1 MLPIHKTLK
10 AAYDYDDIPAGYYY
24 QAMLEGPPVQRF
36 WHRRKFEAVAERVSD
51 GSKLVDFGCSAGSF
65 LHVLGEVKT
74 GVRAV
79 GVDIGAA
86 QIEFARE
93 HVATRFPDGRVT
105 FEALTDTSGKLPF
118 DDESVDFVTS
128 IEVVEHLH
136 PAIVHRFFAEARRVL
151 KKSGRLIVTTPNYRS
166 MWPLIELAVE
176 RMSPVRYAHQ
186 HINKFTPN
194 SLTKVIEG
202 AGFEVTEA
210 STLFVVAPFL
220 AGASAAVAN
229 ALHGVENAAPHG
241 LGSLLLMQARPMGDD
256 ELGVG

>member
-10 AAYDYDDIPAGYYY
+10 SAFDYDDIPAGYYY

-36 WHRRKFEAVAERVSD
+36 WHRRKFEAVAERVPAGAS
-51 GSKLVDFGCSAGSF
+51 LVDFGCSAGSF
-65 LHVLGEVKT
+65 LHVLGEVKPR
-74 GVRAV
+74 VRAV
-79 GVDIGAA
+79 GVDIGSR

-93 HVATRFPDGRVT
+93 HVAPRFPDGRIS
-105 FEALTDTSGKLPF
+105 FRLLGDTSGVLPF
-118 DDESVDFVTS
+118 EEGSVDVVTS

-151 KKSGRLIVTTPNYRS
+151 RPSGRLLVTTPNYRS
-166 MWPLIELAVE
+166 LWPLIEMAVE

-194 SLTKVIEG
+194 SLTKVVES

-220 AGASAAVAN
+220 AGASAAAASAVH
-229 ALHGVENAAPHG
+229 ALESASG
-241 LGSLLLMQARPMGDD
+241 LRMGSLLLLEARPMSDA